1 MRLGRHDTS
10 RAPRWTSA
18 LLALLSLAPLGAL
31 QSESAPCFEPGAAA
45 LARSAASVQTARAG
59 AGTDCMPCCRSNS
72 PAPAPAA
79 PTRPT
84 VSCGCCV
91 RGPLPEPT
99 RSPAPA
105 PAFDLIAT
113 AAGSEGV
120 LLVALPATAASD
132 LRWTARESAPPAR
145 LLHCVHRI

>member
-10 RAPRWTSA
+10 RSRRWASA
-18 LLALLSLAPLGAL
+18 LLALLSLAPIGAL
-31 QSESAPCFEPGAAA
+31 QSESAPCSEPVAAA
-45 LARSAASVQTARAG
+45 LARAAPAAVRTARAG
-59 AGTDCMPCCRSNS
+59 GGSDCMPCCRSKTAAPS
-72 PAPAPAA
+72 APAK
-79 PTRPT
+79 PT
-84 VSCGCCV
+84 VSCGCCL

-105 PAFDLIAT
+105 SAFDLIAT

-132 LRWTARESAPPAR
+132 LRWLARESAPPAR